1 MDSSSC
7 FHSIVTLVL
16 RLVIYCYTE
25 EDDTLVPQQVVIT
38 LLLDVENLLPALLHN
53 VVADLNSK
61 QINIFKTY

>member
-7 FHSIVTLVL
+7 FHPIVTLVL
-16 RLVIYCYTE
+16 RLVRYVYTE